1 MARYGQQALS
11 RSQKTKQLSRA
22 SFWRS
27 LSKAS
32 SSGWLSRAA
41 ARPRPRTG
49 RRQAQRGRPPHPPGR
64 SPAQLYPHF
73 LQDDPLGVRG
83 AAEGVGLQRRAQ
95 VGLLVL
101 LVVPLLVAAM
111 AAELPG
117 GAEASA
123 LPCGTEPE
131 RDEEGRSRRR
141 TPLPGPRR
149 GGPSGVRP
157 PPALRGEGA
166 QPGPAASLPSG

>member
-1 MARYGQQALS
+1 M
-11 RSQKTKQLSRA
+11 
-22 SFWRS
+22 
-27 LSKAS
+27 
-32 SSGWLSRAA
+32 
-41 ARPRPRTG
+41 
-49 RRQAQRGRPPHPPGR
+49 
-64 SPAQLYPHF
+64 
-73 LQDDPLGVRG
+73 RG

-149 GGPSGVRP
+149 GGPAACGHPRLTWGGGAAGPGRVAPEWVMAAALP
-157 PPALRGEGA
+157 PMR
-166 QPGPAASLPSG
+166 AA